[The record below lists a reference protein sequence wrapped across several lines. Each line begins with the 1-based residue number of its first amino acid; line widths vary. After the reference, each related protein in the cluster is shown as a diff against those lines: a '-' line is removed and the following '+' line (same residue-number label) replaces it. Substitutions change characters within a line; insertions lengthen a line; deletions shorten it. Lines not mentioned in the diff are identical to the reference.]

1 MRLLAGMTL
10 FCCVAGCANVGLRE
24 YEAFELR
31 DSDYGL
37 IAVAAVKLVERFGTI
52 NQFVVPRGLDPR
64 ALAALKRLHPV
75 VPGELRPVDLPL
87 PAGSFLVETFSIQTD
102 GLATFEGDLGP
113 TGCPGGCGKNISIP
127 FILRGDDWYNPSFK
141 IVDYAQHREVV
152 PVNAAAASH

>member
-1 MRLLAGMTL
+1 MRILAGIAL

-24 YEAFELR
+24 YQPFEQR

-37 IAVAAVKLVERFGTI
+37 IARAAVKLVERFGTI
-52 NQFVVPRGLDPR
+52 SQFVVRRDLDPR
-64 ALAALKRLHPV
+64 ALAALERLHPV
-75 VPGELRPVDLPL
+75 VLADLRPADLPL
-87 PAGSFLVETFSIQTD
+87 PAGNFLVETFSIEAD

-127 FILRGDDWYNPSFK
+127 YILQGDDWYNPSFK

-152 PVNAAAASH
+152 PVNSVGAKH

>member
-1 MRLLAGMTL
+1 MRILAGMAL

-24 YEAFELR
+24 NQTFELR

-37 IAVAAVKLVERFGTI
+37 IAGAAVKLVERFGAI
-52 NQFVVPRGLDPR
+52 SQFVVPHGLDPR

-75 VPGELRPVDLPL
+75 VQAAPRPADLPL
-87 PAGSFLVETFSIQTD
+87 PAGNFLVESFSID
-102 GLATFEGDLGP
+102 AEGIATFEGDLGP

-127 FILRGDDWYNPSFK
+127 YILRGNDWYNPSFK

-152 PVNAAAASH
+152 PVNSANAQH